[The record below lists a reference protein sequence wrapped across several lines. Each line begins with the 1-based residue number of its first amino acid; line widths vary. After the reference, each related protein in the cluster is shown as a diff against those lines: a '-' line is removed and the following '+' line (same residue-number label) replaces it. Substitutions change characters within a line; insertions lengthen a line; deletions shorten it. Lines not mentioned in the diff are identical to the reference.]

1 MPIVASMTSSSG
13 RTAAVIGAGQTGVT
27 AALGLLDNGFEV
39 TVYSD
44 RDQRGLRDAVPATGT
59 ALIFGEAQRAEES
72 LGLNTYLA
80 TAPTSTGESVRVVA
94 GSGPGR
100 AEEIAFDAHFDGFVG
115 IAVDTRLKADDR
127 LTLFQ
132 QRGGRFVVEAV
143 DPARLDA
150 IAADADLTLVATGRG
165 GLSTLFPV
173 DTARSAYDRPQ
184 RSLLTVTTTG
194 LPFGP
199 EVFAHRSA
207 SGGRHSALTVVTD
220 QGESWWGGYL
230 HKDAGPTWAFLG
242 WARPGSD
249 WERRFAEADSAQS
262 ALDIVTAL
270 HRDYIDWD
278 LPEVGE
284 LKVIDEDPHSWLKG
298 AVTQV
303 VRAGVGRTASG
314 HPVAALGDTAISYDP
329 IAGQGAQSGLVQAAA
344 LVHKAAAHEGPFDEA
359 WLRDAFEE
367 FYAHRARA
375 AQLVTRLF
383 LSDPELAEYG
393 NLFFAAAQGSPRFAA
408 RLYGLLDDPRPV
420 QSLTSPAAA
429 RELITDF
436 AGEPADALLQ
446 RFTPAGSF
454 ARSRPAP
461 QPV

>member
-1 MPIVASMTSSSG
+1 MTRSSG

-27 AALGLLDNGFEV
+27 AALGLLDNGFDV
-39 TVYSD
+39 TLYSD
-44 RDQRGLRDAVPATGT
+44 RDQRSLRDDVPATGT
-59 ALIFGEAQRAEES
+59 ALIFGEAQRAEER

-80 TAPTSTGESVRVVA
+80 TAPTSTGESVRVVD
-94 GSGPGR
+94 GSGPDR
-100 AEEIAFDAHFDGFVG
+100 TEEVAFDAHFDGFVG

-132 QRGGRFVVEAV
+132 QRGGRFVVESV
-143 DPARLDA
+143 DPVRLDA
-150 IAADADLTLVATGRG
+150 IAADVDLTLVATGRG
-165 GLSTLFPV
+165 GLSSLFPV
-173 DTARSAYDRPQ
+173 DVERSAYDRPQ
-184 RSLLTVTTTG
+184 RSVLTVTTTG
-194 LPFGP
+194 LPYGP
-199 EVFAHRSA
+199 EVFAHRGA

-230 HKDAGPTWAFLG
+230 HKDAGPSWAFLG

-249 WERRFAEADSAQS
+249 WERRFADADSARS

-284 LKVIDEDPHSWLKG
+284 LRVIDEDPHSWLKG

-329 IAGQGAQSGLVQAAA
+329 IAGQGAQGGLVQAAA
-344 LVHKAAAHEGPFDEA
+344 LVRKAAAHDGPFDEA

-367 FYAHRARA
+367 FYAHRGRA

-393 NLFFAAAQGSPRFAA
+393 DLFFAAAQGSPRFASK
-408 RLYGLLDDPRPV
+408 LYGLLDDPRPV
-420 QSLTSPAAA
+420 ESLTSPAAA
-429 RELITDF
+429 RQLITDF

-446 RFTPAGSF
+446 RFVAAGSF
-454 ARSRPAP
+454 ERSRLAP